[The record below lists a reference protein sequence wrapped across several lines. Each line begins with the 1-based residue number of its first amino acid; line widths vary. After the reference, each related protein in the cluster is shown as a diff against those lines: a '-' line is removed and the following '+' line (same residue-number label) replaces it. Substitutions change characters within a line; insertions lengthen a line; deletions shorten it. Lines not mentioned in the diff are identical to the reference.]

1 MDISFNII
9 TYITNT
15 NIPMKNIIYIILL
28 IFLSLSMK
36 WVADYPFILFIA
48 GMGWC
53 VVGFLLVRN
62 ILKHLTNNK

>member
-1 MDISFNII
+1 
-9 TYITNT
+9 
-15 NIPMKNIIYIILL
+15 MKNIIYIILL

>member
-1 MDISFNII
+1 LDISFNII

-15 NIPMKNIIYIILL
+15 NIIMKNIIYIILL
-28 IFLSLSMK
+28 IFLSLSMGRL
-36 WVADYPFILFIA
+36 ADYPSLALIA
-48 GMGWC
+48 GIGWC